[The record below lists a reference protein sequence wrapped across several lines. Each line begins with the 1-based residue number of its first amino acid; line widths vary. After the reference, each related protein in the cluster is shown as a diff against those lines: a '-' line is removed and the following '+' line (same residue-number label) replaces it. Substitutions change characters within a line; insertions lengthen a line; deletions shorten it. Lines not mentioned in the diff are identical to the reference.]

1 MLRFLYPLL
10 LHHAEIAPHILLCL
24 FFFILRLYSIA
35 GTKCPVITHP
45 KNGIA
50 SQFGFFL
57 QLRCNSGYFF
67 NPQPPGYTGL
77 FVNPSY
83 RCQDNKWTAMF
94 SPNAVLSGKLDC
106 MSKLLFGYS
115 L

>member
-1 MLRFLYPLL
+1 MLEYCNLAVVFVY
-10 LHHAEIAPHILLCL
+10 IA
-24 FFFILRLYSIA
+24 STA
-35 GTKCPVITHP
+35 
-45 KNGIA
+45 GIA

-57 QLRCNSGYFF
+57 HLRCNSGYVF
-67 NPQPPGYTGL
+67 NPQPPGYTSL

-94 SPNAVLSGKLDC
+94 SPNPVLSGKLDC

>member
-1 MLRFLYPLL
+1 MLEYSNLPSFLFTST
-10 LHHAEIAPHILLCL
+10 A
-24 FFFILRLYSIA
+24 
-35 GTKCPVITHP
+35 
-45 KNGIA
+45 GIA

-94 SPNAVLSGKLDC
+94 SPNPVLSGKLDC